1 MDPKW
6 REEREVKNP
15 EVKNLFKNKL
25 IFIYFQWILWFWAPI
40 VFVMYVLTRFLWT
53 LLLDNQGV
61 EYSLNYFYS
70 IFLGINF
77 PNVVNAA
84 ESVTIENDGI
94 SEIDEDRLHERLNV
108 IAENFRT
115 AHSTRAFSGENIY

>member
-1 MDPKW
+1 M
-6 REEREVKNP
+6 
-15 EVKNLFKNKL
+15 LF
-25 IFIYFQWILWFWAPI
+25 IFSGFFGFGRQSFLLCTSSHDSFGHCYWIIKVENNIVYFNFILFI
-40 VFVMYVLTRFLWT
+40 
-53 LLLDNQGV
+53 
-61 EYSLNYFYS
+61 
-70 IFLGINF
+70 LGINF